1 MKRKI
6 IAGIL
11 VMSMVGSMLVG
22 CGANGGK
29 KQASNKN
36 SITVL
41 VENVVL
47 RLKHLRKKR
56 QQNLKRKLA
65 VRWL

>member
-11 VMSMVGSMLVG
+11 VMSMVGSILVG

-41 VENVVL
+41 VEVVL

>member
-41 VENVVL
+41 VESVL

>member
-41 VENVVL
+41 VEVVL

>member
-29 KQASNKN
+29 NKHP
-36 SITVL
+36 IKTVSQCL
-41 VENVVL
+41 
-47 RLKHLRKKR
+47 
-56 QQNLKRKLA
+56 
-65 VRWL
+65 